1 MRALVKESAGPGL
14 SLLDVP
20 EPDPGPTDVK
30 IRVLRTGLCGTDLH
44 LEQWDD
50 WAASVVAPPLVLGH
64 EFFGEVAEV
73 GAAVTEVEVGQRVS
87 GEGHVVCGS
96 CRNCRAG
103 RRHVCIRTSSVG
115 VNRDGAFA
123 DYVVLPASN
132 VWVHSDDVDPDLGA
146 VFDPL
151 GNAVHTAL
159 TFRLAGEDV
168 VVTGAGPIGV
178 MAAAIARHVGA
189 RNIVVTDVS
198 DYRLELAGG
207 AGADL
212 VLNVTESTLADA
224 QVKLRMKEGFDV
236 GLEMSGSP
244 LAMEEMLRNM
254 NHGGRVAML
263 GLPAD
268 PFPIDWG
275 RVITHMITIKGI
287 YGRQMYDT
295 WYSMSA
301 MLQTSAAL
309 REAVRSVITH
319 RFVAEEWQQAFATA
333 RSGACGKVVMDWS

>member
-301 MLQTSAAL
+301 MLQTSSAL

-319 RFVAEEWQQAFATA
+319 RFAAEDWQEAFATA